1 MAASTTLS
9 VIIPA
14 YNEEQRLPDTL
25 RQVYAYLRQ
34 QAYAYEVIVVDDGS
48 SDATCRMV
56 EAFFATVSGGVLL
69 RNDGNRGKGFSVRRG
84 VLASVGEFALFTD
97 ADLSTPIQEV
107 EKLLAALHAGC
118 DIAIGSRGLRT
129 SDVRRHQPF
138 YREYMGK
145 IFNLFAKVFALTP
158 FADTQCGFKCFRG
171 DVARA
176 VFARQ
181 QINHFSFD
189 VEVLFIAAR
198 HRYTIREVPI
208 QWVNN
213 PNSRVN
219 ALTDSTKMFEDLCR
233 IRWNAW
239 KGKYD

>member
-1 MAASTTLS
+1 MNAPITLS
-9 VIIPA
+9 IIIPA

-25 RQVYAYLRQ
+25 RQVYAYLSQ

-48 SDATCRMV
+48 SDATCQMV
-56 EAFFATVSGGVLL
+56 EAFFATVDGGIVL
-69 RNDGNRGKGFSVRRG
+69 RNEHNRGKGFSVRRG
-84 VLASVGEFALFTD
+84 VLASVGEFVLFSD

-107 EKLLAALHAGC
+107 EKLFAALQEGG
-118 DIAIGSRGLRT
+118 DIAIGSRGLRA

-145 IFNLFAKVFALTP
+145 IFNLFAKAFSLTP

-171 DVARA
+171 EAARFI
-176 VFARQ
+176 FARQ
-181 QINHFSFD
+181 RIEHFSFD

-198 HRYTIREVPI
+198 HRYVIREVPI

-219 ALTDSTKMFEDLCR
+219 AILDAAKMFADLCR
-233 IRWNAW
+233 IRLNAW
-239 KGKYD
+239 MGKYD

>member
-1 MAASTTLS
+1 MAASIMLS
-9 VIIPA
+9 IIIPA
-14 YNEEQRLPDTL
+14 YNEEERLPDTL

-34 QAYAYEVIVVDDGS
+34 QPYAYEVIVVDDGS
-48 SDATCRMV
+48 SDGTCRMV
-56 EAFFATVSGGVLL
+56 ETFFATVSGGVLL
-69 RNDGNRGKGFSVRRG
+69 RNDRNRGKGFSVRRG

-107 EKLLAALHAGC
+107 EKLFAALHAGC

-219 ALTDSTKMFEDLCR
+219 ALIDATKMFEDLCR
-233 IRWNAW
+233 IRSNAW
-239 KGKYD
+239 MGKYD

>member
-1 MAASTTLS
+1 M
-9 VIIPA
+9 
-14 YNEEQRLPDTL
+14 
-25 RQVYAYLRQ
+25 YAYLRQ
-34 QAYAYEVIVVDDGS
+34 QTYAYEVIVVDDGS
-48 SDATCRMV
+48 SDATYQMV
-56 EAFFATVSGGVLL
+56 ERFFATVDGGVLL
-69 RNDGNRGKGFSVRRG
+69 RNEQNRGKGFSVRLG
-84 VLASVGEFALFTD
+84 VLASKGEFVLFSD

-107 EKLLAALHAGC
+107 EKLFAVLRNGC

-145 IFNLFAKVFALTP
+145 VFNLVAKIFSLTP

-171 DVARA
+171 EVARA

-181 QINHFSFD
+181 RIEHFSFD
-189 VEVLFIAAR
+189 VEVLFVAAR

-219 ALTDSTKMFEDLCR
+219 AVVDASKMFVDLCR
-233 IRWNAW
+233 IRLNAW
-239 KGKYD
+239 MGKYD